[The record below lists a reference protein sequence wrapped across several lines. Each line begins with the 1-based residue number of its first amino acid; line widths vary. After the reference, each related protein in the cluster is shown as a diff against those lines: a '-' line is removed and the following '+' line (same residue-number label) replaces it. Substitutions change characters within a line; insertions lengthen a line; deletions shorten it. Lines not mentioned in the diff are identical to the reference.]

1 MTAISSYL
9 TQDHADCDELFADT
23 ENAVSEHAWTSARDL
38 FDRFSHATLRHF
50 LREEETLFPAFEAQ
64 TGMQGGP
71 TFVMRQEHG
80 QMRDVLIAME
90 QALGRQDGQA
100 YLGLSETFLM
110 LLRQHNAKEEQIL
123 YPMCDRALSGEA
135 EALVQRMEGQS
146 A

>member
-1 MTAISSYL
+1 MNAISRYL
-9 TQDHADCDELFADT
+9 TQDHAHCDELFADT
-23 ENAVSEHAWTSARDL
+23 ENAVSEHAWESARGL
-38 FDRFSHATLRHF
+38 FDQFSHATVRHF

-71 TFVMRQEHG
+71 TFMMRMEHD
-80 QMRDVLIAME
+80 QMRDVLVAME
-90 QALGRQDGQA
+90 QALGREDERA
-100 YLGLSETFLM
+100 YLGLSETLLM

-135 EALVQRMEGQS
+135 EALVQRMAGQS